1 MLNLHICQFIASQ
14 QHRPSPHEHQTTAT
28 MFTLRTALFA
38 LASAVAVSA
47 DYYIDPTSVDLLTRS
62 MLGYMAENRG
72 DGLGLTRPL

>member
-1 MLNLHICQFIASQ
+1 
-14 QHRPSPHEHQTTAT
+14 

-72 DGLGLTRPL
+72 GGLGLTRPL